1 MSQETV
7 VVLVT
12 ASSAEEADLI
22 ARDLVGE
29 KLVACANL
37 VPGVTSIFR
46 WKGKIET
53 SSEVLMVLKTRRR
66 LLDRLV
72 DRVKALHS
80 YEVPEVIA
88 LPLSGGSRE
97 YIEWLLAETEE
108 AARMLPR
115 DRRGTFGP
123 GF

>member
-1 MSQETV
+1 MSLETV

-88 LPLSGGSRE
+88 LPLSAGSRE